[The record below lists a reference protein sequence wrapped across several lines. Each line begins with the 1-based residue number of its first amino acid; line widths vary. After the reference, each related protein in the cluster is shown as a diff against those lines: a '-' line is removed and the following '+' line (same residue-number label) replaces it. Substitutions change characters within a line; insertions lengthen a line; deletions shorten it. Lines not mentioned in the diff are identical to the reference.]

1 MLLAHKRSSRL
12 NRLANKLSLMAF
24 KKPTTHASAPESP
37 DRLFRDLPRRK
48 HASLF
53 DHQGQVL
60 RNYVAQALDTPDV
73 ALQLPTGSGKTLV
86 GLLLAE
92 WRRRKF
98 HERVVYLCPTR
109 QLVHQVV
116 EEASTKYGLTVEPFT
131 GKIKNYTPE
140 AKTAYL
146 DGDRVAITTYNSL
159 FNTNPFFDSP
169 DIIIIDDAH
178 AAENYMASQW
188 TLRVSRFEPADDV
201 LFKAIAG
208 VLKTVLPPH
217 NYARLNGDWQ
227 GVDDI
232 SWVDK
237 IPSHLLVQISAELR
251 ATISANIS
259 DTDHRY
265 PWRMLA
271 NHLHACQLYVSSS
284 EIMLRPLIPPTWS
297 HGPFTCA
304 KQRIFMSATLGAGGD
319 LERLT
324 GRSRIKRLPIPEGW
338 DRQGIGRRFFMFP
351 EKSLTEEQT
360 LQLRRELM
368 RRAGRSLVLTPNKLD
383 AEVVSE
389 DVTEHLKYTVF
400 NAEDLEVSKTD
411 FIQSSNAVAV
421 IANRYDGIDFP
432 GDDCRLLFVEGLS
445 RTTNLQERFLINRMG
460 ANQLFN
466 ERIQTRVLQAIGR
479 CTRGLNDY
487 SAVVITGDE
496 LSSYLTDRKRRA
508 FFHPELQAELEFGI
522 DQSTK
527 VKEQD
532 LMDNFNIFLDHDE
545 NWEEANQGI
554 LDARQA
560 ATQDKFPAMDQLEG
574 VVAQEIVWQ
583 TAMWNQD
590 YIRAYDAARDVLGG
604 LTDPALRGYRALWHY
619 LAGTSAEAAA
629 VAGEAGF
636 DANARTQYRKAKE
649 AAAGIPWLIGLA
661 RGGAVAAPTP
671 EEVGHSTLLLQ
682 VEQLEA
688 QLVKLGTLHNREFS
702 ARENA
707 IREGLKDGKTF
718 EQAHVLLGEHL
729 GFNAGK
735 REEDASPDPWWIV
748 GNIALVFE
756 DHANAKGETSVIDAT
771 KARQAASHPDWMREH
786 VPASVGA
793 QIHSVLV
800 TPAKNAKDGAMPHL
814 RRVAYWGLDEFRQWA
829 DHALVTVRDLR
840 RDFHEAGDLA
850 WRAQAAQALCDC
862 GADAPGLLAWLAA
875 RPAREHL
882 VGVP

>member
-1 MLLAHKRSSRL
+1 
-12 NRLANKLSLMAF
+12 MAF
-24 KKPTTHASAPESP
+24 KKPTTHAAVPESP

-60 RNYVAQALDTPDV
+60 RNYVAHASEAPDV

-98 HERVVYLCPTR
+98 RERVVYLCPTR
-109 QLVHQVV
+109 QLVHQVA
-116 EEASTKYGLTVEPFT
+116 EEASAKYGLTVEPFT
-131 GKIKNYTPE
+131 GKIKHYTPE
-140 AKTAYL
+140 AKTAYQ
-146 DGDRVAITTYNSL
+146 DGERVAVTTYNSL

-178 AAENYMASQW
+178 AAENYMASLW
-188 TLRVSRFEPADDV
+188 TLRVSRFEAADDA
-201 LFKAIAG
+201 LFKAMAG
-208 VLKTVLPPH
+208 VLKTVLPAH
-217 NYARLNGDWQ
+217 NYIRLTGDWQ
-227 GVDDI
+227 GVEDMG
-232 SWVDK
+232 WVDK
-237 IPSHLLVQISAELR
+237 IPSHQLAEIEAELR
-251 ATISANIS
+251 VTITANVGA
-259 DTDHRY
+259 TDHRY

-297 HGPFTCA
+297 HGPFVGA

-324 GRSRIKRLPIPEGW
+324 GRPRIKRLPIPEGW
-338 DRQGIGRRFFMFP
+338 DRQGIGRRYFLFP

-360 LQLRRELM
+360 LQLRRDLM
-368 RRAGRSLVLTPNKLD
+368 HKAGRSLVLTPSKPD
-383 AEVVSE
+383 AAVVIE
-389 DVTEHLKYTVF
+389 DVKEHLKCPVF
-400 NAEDLEVSKTD
+400 TADDLEVSKAEFT
-411 FIQSSNAVAV
+411 QCEQAVAV

-432 GDDCRLLFVEGLS
+432 DDDCRLLFVEGLS

-460 ANQLFN
+460 ASLLFN

-496 LSSYLTDRKRRA
+496 LPAYLTDRKRRA
-508 FFHPELQAELEFGI
+508 FFHPELQAELEFGV
-522 DQSTK
+522 DQSTR
-527 VKEQD
+527 VQRQD
-532 LMDNFNIFLDHDE
+532 LLDNFGIFLDHDE
-545 NWEEANQGI
+545 DWEEANQSI
-554 LDARQA
+554 LDAREA
-560 ATQDKFPAMDQLEG
+560 ATQAKFPAMDQLES
-574 VVAQEIVWQ
+574 VVGHEIAWQ
-583 TAMWNQD
+583 TAMWNED
-590 YIRAYDAARDVLGG
+590 YTRAYDAARDVLGG

-619 LAGTSAEAAA
+619 LAGASAESATA
-629 VAGEAGF
+629 AGEAGF
-636 DANARTQYRKAKE
+636 DAHARTQYRKAKE

-661 RGGAVAAPTP
+661 RGGTAAAPTP
-671 EEVGHSTLLLQ
+671 EEIGHSTLLLQ

-707 IREGLKDGKTF
+707 ICEGLKDGKTF
-718 EQAHVLLGEHL
+718 EQAQVLLGEHL

-735 REEDASPDPWWIV
+735 RENDASPDPWWIV

-771 KARQAASHPDWMREH
+771 KARQAASHPDWIREH
-786 VPASVGA
+786 VPASAGA
-793 QIHSVLV
+793 QIQPVLV
-800 TPAKNAKDGAMPHL
+800 TPAKKAREGALPHL
-814 RRVAYWGLDEFRQWA
+814 GRVAHWDLDDFRQWA
-829 DHALVTVRDLR
+829 DQALVTVRDLR
-840 RDFHEAGDLA
+840 RDFQEPGDLA
-850 WRAQAAQALCDC
+850 WRAQAAQALSESR
-862 GADAPGLLAWLAA
+862 ADAPGLFAWLAA
-875 RPAREHL
+875 RPARAHL
-882 VGVP
+882 TSVP

>member
-1 MLLAHKRSSRL
+1 
-12 NRLANKLSLMAF
+12 MAF
-24 KKPTTHASAPESP
+24 KKPSNHAAVPESP

-60 RNYVAQALDTPDV
+60 RNYVAHALDVPDV

-98 HERVVYLCPTR
+98 RERIVYLCPTR
-109 QLVHQVV
+109 QLVHQVA
-116 EEASTKYGLTVEPFT
+116 EEASAKYGLTVEPFT
-131 GKIKNYTPE
+131 GKIKNYSPE
-140 AKTAYL
+140 SKTAYQ
-146 DGDRVAITTYNSL
+146 DGDRVAVTTYNSL

-188 TLRVSRFEPADDV
+188 TLRVSRFEQNDKA
-201 LFKAIAG
+201 LFAAIAS
-208 VLKTVLPPH
+208 VLKAVLPPH
-217 NYARLNGDWQ
+217 HYTRLNGEWQ
-227 GVDDI
+227 SVDDI

-237 IPSHLLVQISAELR
+237 IPGHLLTGIAAELR
-251 ATISANIS
+251 ATITANVGA
-259 DTDHRY
+259 TEHRY
-265 PWRMLA
+265 AWRMLA

-297 HGPFTCA
+297 HGPFAGA

-324 GRSRIKRLPIPEGW
+324 GRPRIKRLPIPDGW

-368 RRAGRSLVLTPNKLD
+368 RKSGRSLVLTPNKQD
-383 AEVVSE
+383 ADEVSK
-389 DVTEHLKYTVF
+389 DVTEHLKFPVF
-400 NAEDLEVSKTD
+400 TADDLEVSKTV
-411 FIQSSNAVAV
+411 FTSSAHAAAV

-432 GDDCRLLFVEGLS
+432 DDDCRLLFVEGLS

-460 ANQLFN
+460 ATLLFN

-496 LSSYLTDRKRRA
+496 LPAYLTDRKRRA
-508 FFHPELQAELEFGI
+508 FFHPELQAELEFGV
-522 DQSTK
+522 DQSTR
-527 VKEQD
+527 VTAQD
-532 LMDNFNIFLDHDE
+532 FLDNFAIFLDHDQA
-545 NWEEANQGI
+545 WEEANQGI
-554 LDARQA
+554 LDAREA
-560 ATQDKFPAMDQLEG
+560 ATQAEFPAMAQLEAI
-574 VVAQEIVWQ
+574 VAQEIAWQ
-583 TAMWNQD
+583 TAMWNED
-590 YIRAYDAARDVLGG
+590 YTKAYDAARDVLGG
-604 LTDPALRGYRALWHY
+604 LTDSALRGYRALWHY
-619 LAGTSAEAAA
+619 LAGTSAEAAFA
-629 VAGEAGF
+629 AGEAGF
-636 DANARTQYRKAKE
+636 DAHARAQYRKAKE

-661 RGGAVAAPTP
+661 RGGAVVAPTP

-718 EQAHVLLGEHL
+718 EQAQVLLGEHL

-735 REEDASPDPWWIV
+735 REDDASPDPWWIV

-756 DHANAKGETSVIDAT
+756 DHANAKGETSTIDAT
-771 KARQAASHPDWMREH
+771 KARQAASHPDWLREH

-793 QIHSVLV
+793 QIQPVLV
-800 TPAKNAKDGAMPHL
+800 TPAKKAKEGALPHL
-814 RRVAYWGLDEFRQWA
+814 VRVSHWDLEDFRLWA
-829 DHALVTVRDLR
+829 DQALVTVRELR
-840 RDFHEAGDLA
+840 RDFHEPGDLA
-850 WRAQAAQALCDC
+850 WRAQAAQALTDSR
-862 GADAPGLLAWLAA
+862 ADAPGLIAWLAA

-882 VGVP
+882 KGVP

>member
-1 MLLAHKRSSRL
+1 MV
-12 NRLANKLSLMAF
+12 F
-24 KKPTTHASAPESP
+24 KKPTTHAAVPESP

-60 RNYVAQALDTPDV
+60 RNYVAQALDAPDV

-98 HERVVYLCPTR
+98 RERIVYLCPTR
-109 QLVHQVV
+109 QLVHQVA
-116 EEASTKYGLTVEPFT
+116 EEASAKYGLTVEPFT
-131 GKIKNYTPE
+131 GKIKNYSPE
-140 AKTAYL
+140 AKTAYQ
-146 DGDRVAITTYNSL
+146 DGDRIAVTTYNSL
-159 FNTNPFFDSP
+159 FNTNPFFDNP
-169 DIIIIDDAH
+169 DVIIIDDAH
-178 AAENYMASQW
+178 AAESYMASQW
-188 TLRVSRFEPADDV
+188 TLRVSRFEPGDKA
-201 LFKAIAG
+201 LFTSMAS
-208 VLKTVLPPH
+208 VLKAVLPPH
-217 NYARLNGDWQ
+217 NYTRLTGNWQ

-237 IPSHLLVQISAELR
+237 IPGHLLTEIAAELR
-251 ATISANIS
+251 ATITANVG

-265 PWRMLA
+265 PWRMLT

-297 HGPFTCA
+297 HGPFAGA

-324 GRSRIKRLPIPEGW
+324 GRPRIRRLPIPEGW

-360 LQLRRELM
+360 LQLRRDLM
-368 RRAGRSLVLTPNKLD
+368 RKAGRSLVLTLNKLD
-383 AEVVSE
+383 AETVSK
-389 DVTEHLKYTVF
+389 DVTEHLEYPVF
-400 NAEDLEVSKTD
+400 TADDLEVSKTG
-411 FIQSSNAVAV
+411 FTSAAHAAAV

-432 GDDCRLLFVEGLS
+432 DEDCRLLFVEGLS

-460 ANQLFN
+460 ANLLFN

-496 LSSYLTDRKRRA
+496 LPAYLTDRKRRA
-508 FFHPELQAELEFGI
+508 FFHPELQAELEFGV
-522 DQSTK
+522 DQSTR
-527 VKEQD
+527 VTAQD
-532 LMDNFNIFLDHDE
+532 LLDNFAIFLDHDE
-545 NWEEANQGI
+545 DWEEANQGI
-554 LDARQA
+554 LDAREA
-560 ATQDKFPAMDQLEG
+560 ATQAKFPAMDQLEA
-574 VVAQEIVWQ
+574 VVAQEIAWQ
-583 TAMWNQD
+583 TAMWNED
-590 YIRAYDAARDVLGG
+590 YTKAYDAARDVLGG

-619 LAGTSAEAAA
+619 LAGTSAETAAA
-629 VAGEAGF
+629 AGEVGF
-636 DANARTQYRKAKE
+636 DAHARAQYRKAKE

-661 RGGAVAAPTP
+661 RGGATAAPTP
-671 EEVGHSTLLLQ
+671 EEVGHGTLLLQ

-718 EQAHVLLGEHL
+718 EQAQVLLGEHL

-735 REEDASPDPWWIV
+735 RENDASPDPWWII
-748 GNIALVFE
+748 GNIAVVFE

-771 KARQAASHPDWMREH
+771 KARQAVSHPDWMREH
-786 VPASVGA
+786 VPASAGA
-793 QIHSVLV
+793 QIQPVLV
-800 TPAKNAKDGAMPHL
+800 TPAKKAKDGAMPHL
-814 RRVAYWGLDEFRQWA
+814 ARVSHWDLDDFRRWA
-829 DHALVTVRDLR
+829 DQVLVTVRDLR
-840 RDFHEAGDLA
+840 RDFHEPGDLA
-850 WRAQAAQALCDC
+850 WRAQAAQALSDSR
-862 GADAPGLLAWLAA
+862 ADAPGLFAWLAA

-882 VGVP
+882 TGVP